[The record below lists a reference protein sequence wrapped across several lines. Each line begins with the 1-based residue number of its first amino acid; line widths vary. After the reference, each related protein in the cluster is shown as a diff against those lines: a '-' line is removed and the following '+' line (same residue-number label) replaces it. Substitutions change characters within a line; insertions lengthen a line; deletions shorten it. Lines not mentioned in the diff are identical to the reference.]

1 MRKLQYFWNSKSTQ
15 NIYLLVK
22 PHTQGNTL
30 LKQEV
35 NCDFMTNLKLQ
46 NKSKILKNNYS
57 DSLRLTLDAVEV
69 GLRAVNPVSLMKNSV
84 KLRRNRLSIIDYN
97 GRKIDFDF
105 GSFKSIYLIG
115 AGKATASMA
124 DAFIGI
130 LRNRKIKD
138 GCITVPYGLKMK
150 NKMCSVTNAAHP
162 IPNSNGVLGT
172 NKIMKLLEKVKKNDL
187 LVMFL
192 SGGASALMPL
202 PLDILTLHEKQNITM
217 KLLSSGATIDEMNI
231 VRKHLSKIK
240 GGKLA
245 SIINK
250 KFPVL
255 TLILSDVVEDKIDV
269 IASGPTVPDPTTF
282 KDAKKILVKYKL
294 WRNQEL
300 VSKKIR
306 DLISDGVSGNIGDT
320 PKPGDPIF
328 TNIHNVIIGNNN
340 IACKNIKLFLE
351 KNGIKTMYL
360 GSRFTGKSGAL
371 GHFLFRLVDDFPSI
385 SAPYAFV
392 FGGETTVDLKN
403 KIKGI
408 GGRNQEGV
416 LSAAAH
422 FEHLDHD
429 MDFSIAS
436 FGTDGIDGNS
446 LAAGAIVNPR
456 ILLRVR
462 QKKLKISNY
471 LRNHD
476 SNSLFD
482 TVDAALYTKITGTN
496 VNDVS
501 IVCRLR

>member
-1 MRKLQYFWNSKSTQ
+1 MWNSKSTQ

-22 PHTQGNTL
+22 SDSQGNTL
-30 LKQEV
+30 LKHEV
-35 NCDFMTNLKLQ
+35 NCEFMTNLKLQ

-57 DSLRLTLDAVEV
+57 DSLSLTLDAVEV

-84 KLRRNRLSIIDYN
+84 KLRRNRLRIIDYN

-105 GSFKSIYLIG
+105 GSFKSIYMIG

-124 DAFIGI
+124 DAFIRI
-130 LRNRKIKD
+130 LSNRKIKE
-138 GCITVPYGLKMK
+138 GCITVPYGIKMK
-150 NKMCSVTNAAHP
+150 NKMCSITNAAHP

-172 NKIMKLLEKVKKNDL
+172 KKIMKLLEKVKKNDL

-202 PLDILTLHEKQNITM
+202 PLDRLTLHEKQNITM

-282 KDAKKILVKYKL
+282 KDAKKILVKYNL
-294 WRNQEL
+294 WRNQKL

-306 DLISDGVSGNIGDT
+306 ELISDGVSGNIRDT

-408 GGRNQEGV
+408 GGRNQEAV

-429 MDFSIAS
+429 TDFSIAS

-446 LAAGAIVNPR
+446 LAAGAVVNPR

>member
-1 MRKLQYFWNSKSTQ
+1 MWNSKSTQ

-22 PHTQGNTL
+22 SDSQGNTL
-30 LKQEV
+30 LKHEV

-46 NKSKILKNNYS
+46 NKSKILKNNYT
-57 DSLRLTLDAVEV
+57 DSLSLTLDAVEV

-124 DAFIGI
+124 DAFIRI
-130 LRNRKIKD
+130 LSNRKIKE
-138 GCITVPYGLKMK
+138 GCITVPYGIKMK
-150 NKMCSVTNAAHP
+150 NKMCSITNAAHP

-172 NKIMKLLEKVKKNDL
+172 KKIMKLLEKVKKNDL

-202 PLDILTLHEKQNITM
+202 PLDRLTLHEKQNITM

-282 KDAKKILVKYKL
+282 NDAKKILVKYNL
-294 WRNQEL
+294 WRNQKL

-306 DLISDGVSGNIGDT
+306 DLISDGVSGNIRDT

-408 GGRNQEGV
+408 GGRNQEAV

-429 MDFSIAS
+429 TDFSIAS

-446 LAAGAIVNPR
+446 LAAGAVVNPR

>member
-1 MRKLQYFWNSKSTQ
+1 MKSDS
-15 NIYLLVK
+15 
-22 PHTQGNTL
+22 QGNTL
-30 LKQEV
+30 LKHEV

-57 DSLRLTLDAVEV
+57 DSLSLTLDAVEV

-97 GRKIDFDF
+97 GRKIDFNF
-105 GSFKSIYLIG
+105 GSFESIYLIG
-115 AGKATASMA
+115 AGKATASMT
-124 DAFIGI
+124 DAFIRI
-130 LRNRKIKD
+130 LSKRKIKE
-138 GCITVPYGLKMK
+138 GCITVPYGIKMK
-150 NKMCSVTNAAHP
+150 NKMCSITNAAHP

-172 NKIMKLLEKVKKNDL
+172 KKIMKLLEKVKKNDL

-202 PLDILTLHEKQNITM
+202 PLDILTLREKQNITM

-294 WRNQEL
+294 WRNQKL

-306 DLISDGVSGNIGDT
+306 DLISDGVSGNIRDT

-371 GHFLFRLVDDFPSI
+371 GDFLFRLVDDFPSI

-408 GGRNQEGV
+408 GGRNQEAV

-429 MDFSIAS
+429 MDFTIAS

-446 LAAGAIVNPR
+446 LAAGAVVNPR

-482 TVDAALYTKITGTN
+482 TVDGALYTKITGTN

>member
-1 MRKLQYFWNSKSTQ
+1 
-15 NIYLLVK
+15 
-22 PHTQGNTL
+22 
-30 LKQEV
+30 
-35 NCDFMTNLKLQ
+35 MTNLKLQ
-46 NKSKILKNNYS
+46 NKSKILKSNYS
-57 DSLRLTLDAVEV
+57 DSLSLTLDAIEV
-69 GLRAVNPVSLMKNSV
+69 GLRSVNPKRIIENSV
-84 KLRRNRLSIIDYN
+84 ETSRNYLTITDYS
-97 GRKIDFDF
+97 GKKIDLDL
-105 GSFKSIYLIG
+105 GSVRCIYLVG

-124 DAFIGI
+124 DAFIKI
-130 LRNRKIKD
+130 LNNRKVKG
-138 GCITVPYGLKMK
+138 GCITVPYGIRMK
-150 NKMCSVTNAAHP
+150 NKFCSTTNAAHP
-162 IPNSNGVLGT
+162 IPDSNGVLGT
-172 NKIMKLLEKVKKNDL
+172 RRILEILEKAKTNDIA
-187 LVMFL
+187 VMFL

-202 PLDILTLHEKQNITM
+202 PIDIISLSEKQNITK
-217 KLLSSGATIDEMNI
+217 KLLSSGATIDEMNT
-231 VRKHLSKIK
+231 VRKHLSKVK
-240 GGKLA
+240 GGRLA
-245 SIINK
+245 EIINK
-250 KFPVL
+250 RFRVL

-282 KDAKKILVKYKL
+282 NDAKKILVKYNL
-294 WRNQEL
+294 WRNQKL

-306 DLISDGVSGNIGDT
+306 DLISDGMSGNIRDT

-408 GGRNQEGV
+408 GGRNQEAV

-429 MDFSIAS
+429 TDFSIAS

-446 LAAGAIVNPR
+446 LAAGAVVNPR

>member
-1 MRKLQYFWNSKSTQ
+1 MWNSKSTQ

-22 PHTQGNTL
+22 SDSQGNTL
-30 LKQEV
+30 LKHEV

-46 NKSKILKNNYS
+46 NKSKILNNNYT
-57 DSLRLTLDAVEV
+57 DSLSLTLDAVEV

-124 DAFIGI
+124 DAFIRI
-130 LRNRKIKD
+130 LSNRKIKE
-138 GCITVPYGLKMK
+138 GCITVPYGIKMK
-150 NKMCSVTNAAHP
+150 NKMCSLTNAAHP

-172 NKIMKLLEKVKKNDL
+172 KKIMKLLEKVKKNDL
-187 LVMFL
+187 LVIFL

-202 PLDILTLHEKQNITM
+202 PLDNLTLHEKQNITM

-282 KDAKKILVKYKL
+282 KDAKKILVKYNL
-294 WRNQEL
+294 WRNQKL

-306 DLISDGVSGNIGDT
+306 DLISDGVSGNIRDT

-408 GGRNQEGV
+408 GGRNQEAV

-429 MDFSIAS
+429 TDFSIAS

-446 LAAGAIVNPR
+446 LAAGAVVNPR

-476 SNSLFD
+476 SNSLFN